1 MGLRPQQQ
9 LGPQDNKQ
17 DAELYVR
24 ISQETFD
31 QACRGLNTSATPLR
45 AEPNQPRASRCR
57 PGGPGERR

>member
-31 QACRGLNTSATPLR
+31 QACRGLNTSATHTHTLR
-45 AEPNQPRASRCR
+45 ACGA
-57 PGGPGERR
+57 